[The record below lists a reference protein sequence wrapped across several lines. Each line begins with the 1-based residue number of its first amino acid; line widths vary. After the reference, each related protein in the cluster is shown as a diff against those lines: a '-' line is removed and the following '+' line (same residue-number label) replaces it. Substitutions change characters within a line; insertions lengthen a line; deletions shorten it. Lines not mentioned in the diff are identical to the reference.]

1 MKWQC
6 QKYSG
11 NKIGLLEI
19 KNKIAGVEER
29 CRYLSDAEQKK
40 KKNPKRWEIL
50 KEQSRKFK
58 IQILGVAETESSP
71 EEITK
76 KIIQQNFL
84 SLKDF
89 RASQNVQ
96 LNG

>member
-40 KKNPKRWEIL
+40 KK
-50 KEQSRKFK
+50 
-58 IQILGVAETESSP
+58 
-71 EEITK
+71 K
-76 KIIQQNFL
+76 KPQKMRNIE
-84 SLKDF
+84 
-89 RASQNVQ
+89 RTV
-96 LNG
+96 

>member
-29 CRYLSDAEQKK
+29 CDIFQMQSKK
-40 KKNPKRWEIL
+40 PKRWEIL

-58 IQILGVAETESSP
+58 IQILGVPESESSP

-84 SLKDF
+84 SLKDY
-89 RASQNVQ
+89 RPSLNVQ
-96 LNG
+96 LNR

>member
-29 CRYLSDAEQKK
+29 CQYLSDAEQKK
-40 KKNPKRWEIL
+40 PPKDEKYWKNSLENF
-50 KEQSRKFK
+50 KFK
-58 IQILGVAETESSP
+58 Y
-71 EEITK
+71 
-76 KIIQQNFL
+76 
-84 SLKDF
+84 
-89 RASQNVQ
+89 
-96 LNG
+96 

>member
-29 CRYLSDAEQKK
+29 CDIFQMQSKK
-40 KKNPKRWEIL
+40 PKR
-50 KEQSRKFK
+50 
-58 IQILGVAETESSP
+58 
-71 EEITK
+71 
-76 KIIQQNFL
+76 
-84 SLKDF
+84 
-89 RASQNVQ
+89 
-96 LNG
+96 

>member
-19 KNKIAGVEER
+19 KSKIAGVEER

-40 KKNPKRWEIL
+40 KKQRWEIL

-58 IQILGVAETESSP
+58 IQILGVAERESSP

-76 KIIQQNFL
+76 EIIQQNFL

-89 RASQNVQ
+89 RPSLDVQ
-96 LNG
+96 LNR